1 MCDMKDYDYVAE
13 NERILNKWCKKYV
26 EENQPLYPR
35 CPNLDEYFA
44 KDGIMF
50 MGEIV
55 DEPKVYPNGEHTF
68 RWKRKESG
76 MENELWS
83 KAPLRILYLTKDQ
96 NTGNDVA
103 WDVRSESFRY
113 ADEKYK
119 PADMWLDTTVTFFR
133 NLVYSLYGIGNTTA
147 ERTAIDFTNEKALE
161 YADKHIFARINCKKE
176 VGGATCSNAILKKA
190 IERDDKYLKQQID
203 NLDADILICCG
214 YSQSIEKTGS
224 LILNFLNDN
233 GYNFQQE
240 IDEWIYYDKEKNKIA
255 INSWHLS
262 DFRRF
267 DYSEI
272 VLKYHEFL
280 KKHPT
285 FTESHRK

>member
-1 MCDMKDYDYVAE
+1 MEIPPLDGNV
-13 NERILNKWCKKYV
+13 KK
-26 EENQPLYPR
+26 
-35 CPNLDEYFA
+35 
-44 KDGIMF
+44 
-50 MGEIV
+50 
-55 DEPKVYPNGEHTF
+55 NG
-68 RWKRKESG
+68 K
-76 MENELWS
+76 ENELWS

-96 NTGNDVA
+96 NTGDDVA

-113 ADEKYK
+113 ADEKYR
-119 PADMWLDTTVTFFR
+119 PTGMWLDTKTTFFR

-147 ERTAIDFTNEKALE
+147 EKIAIDFTNEKALE

-176 VGGATCSNAILKKA
+176 VGGATCSNDILRKA
-190 IERDDKYLKQQID
+190 IESDNKYLKQQID
-203 NLDADILICCG
+203 NLDADILVCCG

-233 GYNFQQE
+233 GYNFVPVV
-240 IDEWIYYDKEKNKIA
+240 DEWIYYYEKENKIA

-267 DYSEI
+267 DYSEM

-280 KKHPT
+280 KKHPD
-285 FTESHRK
+285 FIKSHRK